1 MTKNSGFEHGDNTE
15 LCEQPD
21 MFKGKT
27 WCVMNSVRKTGN
39 NKNMRCDAQRNSI
52 QDKPLSAANVRT
64 TERAPLCAVNVNN
77 HKYCKLKIMQQDLSS
92 IGSEISKAFSII
104 SNDFQNCTSVIEL
117 REKNYLMQ
125 SLEEK

>member
-1 MTKNSGFEHGDNTE
+1 MFGEH
-15 LCEQPD
+15 PD
-21 MFKGKT
+21 MFEGKS
-27 WCVMNSVRKTGN
+27 VMNSVRETSNSKTPL
-39 NKNMRCDAQRNSI
+39 CDAQRNSI
-52 QDKPLSAANVRT
+52 QDKPLRTANVRT
-64 TERAPLCAVNVNN
+64 TECAVNVNN

-92 IGSEISKAFSII
+92 IDSEISKAFSII